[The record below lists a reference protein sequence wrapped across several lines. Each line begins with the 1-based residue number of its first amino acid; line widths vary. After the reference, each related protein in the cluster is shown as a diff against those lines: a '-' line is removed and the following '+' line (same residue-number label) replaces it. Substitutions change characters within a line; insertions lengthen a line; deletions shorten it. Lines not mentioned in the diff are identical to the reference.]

1 MNLKNIKL
9 IVNKMTSMP
18 VTYLQ
23 FDSTYRNR
31 DSYPLP
37 SVFNVPV
44 EGTSNYFNS
53 NLNNVNAGD
62 SVATGSVEQQ
72 KKWASN
78 AFSLYKV
85 GQVRTDPYWS
95 NLVSTSG
102 TLAMPTTSD
111 VVSSADGS
119 TTLLFGIDDDV
130 RPQFVYDYYVG
141 CKMDFSPDG
150 GTTNY
155 VAEVVSYTYLGDGR
169 CEFTVTQ
176 RFTQNIPAGTVFTMS
191 DPTNISSG
199 LIFVPSGKN
208 WNDAYV
214 PDRIIFNDS
223 INEWRPVQS
232 YSKNTHLLQVYEG
245 PADRE
250 KGQNNTSFN
259 TGSISHWSPQSTF
272 SIRQV
277 HSWLPPIVNSNS
289 GAALANPSPTNTTN
303 NTSLWFEP
311 KQFLTSSTVN
321 LGPNTSLKKS
331 TLEGAWIELT
341 PNPGGLTP
349 ISNVNYEDT
358 CTGGSTTTAV
368 LTVGP
373 NALWTQQD
381 FYKGMTLKVDTFATG
396 SAITLT
402 TNTGV
407 AANFT
412 ATAYTVAAGTNNAY
426 SGTTGSGLTFT
437 LQNRATNTDDVVSAT
452 IINPGS
458 GYLTGETITIT
469 QANMIAIT
477 GIGTLTMTTSVVFT
491 INATN
496 AIGASEGGDRVITK
510 YDSSSKTITFTG
522 SLPDPLLNTHIV
534 SIHPVSKYRI
544 VDEQLTPYPA
554 PNWRITPFM
563 ESSQITEYISQNG
576 TLAQA
581 AAAGATSM
589 ILNGASSSLN
599 YTGHWISWIQGGGCY
614 ARMINNTTHNN
625 DGTTTVEFDRPIG
638 GIPATLAISTAGTGY
653 TGALGVTT
661 TLATGISGGSGLTVD
676 TVDTVGAITGVTIN
690 AAGNHYSV
698 GDIVAVTGGGGNARL
713 TVATL
718 TDVPAAQAWSI
729 NSGKTK
735 RSAVGGVSNN
745 GFTTNMNLQQ
755 WLIMPFFKDHAQ
767 SFTMMG
773 SNVSM
778 QGPVCYEIELI
789 SLIVPNAY
797 LQDIGTSG
805 RLAYYPF
812 LYVSL
817 SSPGSSGG
825 TGPHTIMSNNPH
837 SNRMQFI
844 APIDDINHP
853 DNATFLKLDG
863 DGMVQTMKFNPY
875 STLELRVT
883 LANGQPLQFKV
894 NDSAPPQL
902 PNPLGQIQALF
913 SLKRVV

>member
-1 MNLKNIKL
+1 
-9 IVNKMTSMP
+9 MTSMP

-23 FDSTYRNR
+23 FDSSYRNR
-31 DSYPLP
+31 DAYPLP
-37 SVFNVPV
+37 SVFTVPV

-53 NLNNVNAGD
+53 NLSNVNAGD
-62 SVATGSVEQQ
+62 SVATGSVEQN

-95 NLVSTSG
+95 NLTSTSG

-130 RPQFVYDYYVG
+130 RPQFIEDYYVG

-169 CEFTVTQ
+169 CIFTVKQ
-176 RFTQNIPAGTVFTMS
+176 RFLQNIPAGTVFTMS
-191 DPTNISSG
+191 DPTDISSG
-199 LIFVPSGKN
+199 FIFVPSGKN
-208 WNDAYV
+208 WDDAYV
-214 PDRIIFNDS
+214 PNRIIFNDS
-223 INEWRPVQS
+223 INEWRPIKS
-232 YSKNTHLLQVYEG
+232 YGKNTHILQVYEG

-250 KGQNNTSFN
+250 KGQDGNTAT

-277 HSWLPPIVNSNS
+277 HNWLPPITNSNA

-311 KQFLTSSTVN
+311 KQFLTSTTIN
-321 LGPNTSLKKS
+321 LGPNILLDGTKMNGS
-331 TLEGAWIELT
+331 WIELT
-341 PNPGGLTP
+341 PNPGGLTA
-349 ISNVNYEDT
+349 ISNVTYEDT
-358 CTGGSTTTAV
+358 CTGGSTTTAI

-373 NALWTQQD
+373 NALWTQED
-381 FYKGMTLKVDTFATG
+381 FYKGMTLKVDTFASG

-402 TNTGV
+402 TNTGT

-412 ATAYTVAAGTNNAY
+412 ATAYTVTAGTNNTY
-426 SGTTGSGLTFT
+426 SGTAGSGLTFT
-437 LQNRATNTDDVVSAT
+437 LQNRATNTDDVVSAI

-477 GIGTLTMTTSVVFT
+477 GIGTLTIATSVVFT
-491 INATN
+491 ITATN
-496 AIGASEGGDRVITK
+496 AIGASEGCDRTITQ
-510 YDSSSKTITFTG
+510 YNSASKTITFAG
-522 SLPDPLLNTHIV
+522 PLPDPLLNTHIV
-534 SIHPVSKYRI
+534 SIHPVANNRVI
-544 VDEQLTPYPA
+544 NQDLDPYPD
-554 PNWRITPFM
+554 PDWRVTPFM
-563 ESSQITEYISQNG
+563 ESAQITQYISENG

-581 AAAGATSM
+581 AAVGDKSM
-589 ILNGASSSLN
+589 ILNGASSSIN

-614 ARMINNTTHNN
+614 ARMINLTTHNA
-625 DGTTTVEFDRPIG
+625 DGTTTVGFDRAIG
-638 GIPATLAISTAGTGY
+638 GIPATLTISTAGTGY
-653 TGALGVTT
+653 TGATGVTT
-661 TLATGISGGSGLTVD
+661 TLATGIYGGSGLTVD
-676 TVDTVGAITGVTIN
+676 TVDTGGAITGITIN
-690 AAGNHYSV
+690 AAGNHYSI
-698 GDIVAVTGGGGNARL
+698 GDIVAVTGGGADARL

-718 TDVPAAQAWSI
+718 TAVPAAQAWSI
-729 NSGKTK
+729 HSGKTK
-735 RSAVGGVSNN
+735 RSAVGGFSGN

-755 WLIMPFFKDHAQ
+755 WLIMPFHRDHAQ
-767 SFTMMG
+767 PFTMTG
-773 SNVSM
+773 SNVSL

-797 LQDIGTSG
+797 LQDIGASG

-875 STLELRVT
+875 SNLELRVT
-883 LANGQPLQFKV
+883 LANGAPLQFKI

-902 PNPLGQIQALF
+902 PNPLGQIQAVF
-913 SLKRVV
+913 SLKRVA